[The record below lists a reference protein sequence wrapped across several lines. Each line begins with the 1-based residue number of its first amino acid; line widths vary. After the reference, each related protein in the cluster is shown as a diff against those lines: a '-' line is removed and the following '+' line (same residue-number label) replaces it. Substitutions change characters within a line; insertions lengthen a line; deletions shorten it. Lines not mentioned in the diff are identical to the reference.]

1 MIAFVDVAYELDTA
15 RVACVAS
22 ERWTDAKPIG
32 SRVAHISHVAE
43 YVPGEFYRR
52 ELPCIL
58 AVLEQFNRETS
69 REPSVIV
76 VDGYVWL
83 DEHRKKGLGARLYD
97 HFDGKIPV
105 VGIAKT
111 FFATASDAIEV
122 LRGTSGRPLFVSAV
136 GIESQVAASQVM
148 KMHGKHRIPTI
159 LNLVDRLSKGKAT
172 LGEEF
177 DK

>member
-15 RVACVAS
+15 RAACVAL
-22 ERWTDAKPIG
+22 ERWTDSTPIE
-32 SRVAHISHVAE
+32 SRIAHVSNFAE

-58 AVLEQFNRETS
+58 AVLEQLTRETK

-97 HFDGKIPV
+97 HFDGTIPV

-111 FFATASDAIEV
+111 FFATAVDAIEV
-122 LRGTSGRPLFVSAV
+122 LRGESSRPLYVSAV
-136 GIESQVAASQVM
+136 GVGPQEAANQVARMQ
-148 KMHGKHRIPTI
+148 GKHRIPTV
-159 LNLVDRLSKGKAT
+159 LNFVDRLSKGNAT